1 MFIDLV
7 SAIFQL
13 YCGTKLFFLG
23 EGGPDRYSEVTGEIS
38 ARFCITCFICIV
50 VGDPIINYQ
59 DGRVEI
65 LLTV

>member
-38 ARFCITCFICIV
+38 AIMAGLEIV
-50 VGDPIINYQ
+50 LIK
-59 DGRVEI
+59 
-65 LLTV
+65 

>member
-38 ARFCITCFICIV
+38 AIMAGLEIV
-50 VGDPIINYQ
+50 ALYQ
-59 DGRVEI
+59 TFPLI
-65 LLTV
+65 FL